1 MKHILIFGG
10 AGFIGTNLVTKLKD
24 QNNIILCVDN
34 FQTGRTENL
43 RQFVNNDNVHWFKG
57 DITVNIFKSLENLI
71 YNKFNNHIDEIYN
84 LACPASPPKY
94 LKNPIHTINTSLSI
108 QTICKL
114 AMKYDANLL

>member
-10 AGFIGTNLVTKLKD
+10 AGFIGTNLVNKLKD

-43 RQFVNNDNVHWFKG
+43 RQFVNNDNVHWLKG

-71 YNKFNNHIDEIYN
+71 YNKFN
-84 LACPASPPKY
+84 
-94 LKNPIHTINTSLSI
+94 
-108 QTICKL
+108 
-114 AMKYDANLL
+114 